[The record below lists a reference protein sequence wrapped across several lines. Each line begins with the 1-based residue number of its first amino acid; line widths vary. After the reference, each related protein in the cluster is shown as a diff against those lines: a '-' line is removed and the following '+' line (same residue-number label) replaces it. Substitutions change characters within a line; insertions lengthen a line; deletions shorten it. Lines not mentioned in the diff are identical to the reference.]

1 MLSKFPAVLAES
13 LTKMKGSLLETL
25 AKRMPPK
32 DAEMLAKH
40 WGYLHDNSSSSSS
53 VEPTN
58 RVVQQPVIPHYAP
71 ISPHTQTSAWPIP
84 HDIKDDCLLHP
95 TFGERLIDLGYKK
108 IYLTNVSSLARAP
121 IWEKQRILRPDRA
134 ARIAQN
140 KVQSGRASSFIGVIT
155 MFEDKLSG
163 RIGIVDGQHRAA
175 AYLLLSQQ
183 GHIDGIERKVVVDV
197 FVTENDEQVS
207 ALFKEINSA
216 EPIRLIDMPG
226 EGASEETKM
235 LLDAA
240 TDQLTEDFADMFK
253 PSLRCKPP
261 HLNVDVFRDD
271 VYQSE
276 IITRKGIQ
284 TAKGLIDY
292 IASVNENLSGRSEE
306 HWEQLLIAQGS
317 FKTKGKA
324 MEQAIKKARTNKF
337 YLGLD
342 NSWLHIDT
350 AKRDRG

>member
-1 MLSKFPAVLAES
+1 
-13 LTKMKGSLLETL
+13 
-25 AKRMPPK
+25 MPPK

-53 VEPTN
+53 VDSTN
-58 RVVQQPVIPHYAP
+58 IAVQAPVVPPPSLFSPYSQKPAWHIPN
-71 ISPHTQTSAWPIP
+71 
-84 HDIKDDCLLHP
+84 DIEDDCLLHP
-95 TFGERLIDLGYKK
+95 TFGERLVDLGYKK

-183 GHIDGIERKVVVDV
+183 GQIDGIERKVVVDV
-197 FVTENDEQVS
+197 FVTESDEQVT

-226 EGASEETKM
+226 EGASEQTKE

-240 TDQLTEDFADMFK
+240 TDQLAEEFSEMFK

-261 HLNVDVFRDD
+261 HVNVDIFRDD

-276 IITRKGIQ
+276 IITRKNIQ

-292 IASVNENLSGRSEE
+292 IASVNEKLAERSEE
-306 HWEQLLIAQGS
+306 DWEQLLILHGS

-324 MEQAIKKARTNKF
+324 MEQAIKKAKTNKF

-342 NSWLHIDT
+342 NSWL
-350 AKRDRG
+350 GN